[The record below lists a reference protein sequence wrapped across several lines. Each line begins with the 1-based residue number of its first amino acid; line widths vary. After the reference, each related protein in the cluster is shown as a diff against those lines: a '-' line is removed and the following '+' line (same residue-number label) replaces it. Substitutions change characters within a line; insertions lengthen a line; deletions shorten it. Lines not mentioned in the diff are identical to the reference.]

1 MRETSSSTDTGPKTE
16 DKSPGTGFT
25 LLSPFPGGKEFFMNK
40 DRRKRIL
47 TAWHLLDEADEI
59 LSQVLGEE
67 EEALEILAMSPTSS
81 RR

>member
-1 MRETSSSTDTGPKTE
+1 
-16 DKSPGTGFT
+16 
-25 LLSPFPGGKEFFMNK
+25 MNK

-67 EEALEILAMSPTSS
+67 EEALENMPEGLQNGERAERMQEYIDTLGDVSDKLQEIKDDLDGVADG
-81 RR
+81 